1 MRPCP
6 NIMNSHPLSRFSQAF
21 ILRTRNP
28 VIAVCL
34 HISHLSTLFLS
45 HSQSHHTCFIIG
57 PFSMSPSHV
66 SCSLSCRSRFD
77 GSPDMPIECC
87 VSTHHPHSLSHRTP
101 CPLMICFVWHSFISL
116 SLSLSL
122 SPSLH
127 LLQSHLSI
135 IFFSLSSVNFFSYSS
150 PHRPLAMFIASL
162 LLLCSI
168 VPNSYLSNLLKNFTP
183 SSMFH
188 CYWFVLLT
196 TYFIVDCC
204 RRVHPHALPLPPFFS
219 T

>member
-1 MRPCP
+1 MSLARCP
-6 NIMNSHPLSRFSQAF
+6 VALDLMDPQTCRLNAAFPL
-21 ILRTRNP
+21 IT
-28 VIAVCL
+28 
-34 HISHLSTLFLS
+34 HIHC
-45 HSQSHHTCFIIG
+45 HIG
-57 PFSMSPSHV
+57 P
-66 SCSLSCRSRFD
+66 
-77 GSPDMPIECC
+77 
-87 VSTHHPHSLSHRTP
+87 P

-188 CYWFVLLT
+188 CYWIVLLT

>member
-1 MRPCP
+1 
-6 NIMNSHPLSRFSQAF
+6 MNSHPLSRFSQAF

-101 CPLMICFVWHSFISL
+101 MPPHDLFCMALIHLSLSVSL
-116 SLSLSL
+116 SLSI
-122 SPSLH
+122 SPSLTISSLH
-127 LLQSHLSI
+127 HFFLFILGQFFL
-135 IFFSLSSVNFFSYSS
+135 IF
-150 PHRPLAMFIASL
+150 
-162 LLLCSI
+162 
-168 VPNSYLSNLLKNFTP
+168 FTP
-183 SSMFH
+183 SAACNVYRISSLALFNSSEFLSFQSSEKFH
-188 CYWFVLLT
+188 PIFNVPLLLVCVID
-196 TYFIVDCC
+196 YILHC
-204 RRVHPHALPLPPFFS
+204 
-219 T
+219 